1 MGMNYKK
8 VWNLTVWT
16 KTNKNTTTAIFYSY
30 SHKYKCKCGYEQN
43 TKPTICPKCH
53 KRVNMIKFR

>member
-1 MGMNYKK
+1 M
-8 VWNLTVWT
+8 TT
-16 KTNKNTTTAIFYSY
+16 KEKMNKNTTTAIFYSY
-30 SHKYKCKCGYEQN
+30 PHKYKCKCGYVQN